1 MSRRSSEFRA
11 RPVGQPGPGSRSPR
25 RKFPLIDPV
34 TYWYAVAALL
44 GTAVLQDLLAPVLS
58 HLQQR

>member
-11 RPVGQPGPGSRSPR
+11 RPVGQPGMGGRGPR
-25 RKFPLIDPV
+25 HKFPLLDPT

-44 GTAVLQDLLAPVLS
+44 GTAVLQDLLGPVLT
-58 HLQQR
+58 HLQQL